1 MAQPESQQTSKDH
14 PLGLTVYDLPS
25 PTEVAQADGQRT
37 LKGRW
42 LMLMV
47 LLVCAAPVIASY
59 FTYYVIRP
67 QIQKSY
73 GDLIQPTRP
82 LPALQVADLN
92 QRPVDL
98 SSLKNQ
104 WLLISVASG
113 GCDATCQEHLY
124 LQRQILT
131 SLGRERDRLD
141 WVWLISDDVPVP
153 ADLQPGLKEAV
164 VLRMSRAHIDDWLQP
179 AAGQALSDHLYLV
192 DPMGEWMMR
201 FPAPIDREHAPRIKR
216 DLERLLRAAAG
227 WDQAGR

>member
-1 MAQPESQQTSKDH
+1 MAQTEHPSSTPDQ

-25 PTEVAQADGQRT
+25 PTEVAAADGQRT
-37 LKGRW
+37 QKGRW

-73 GDLIQPTRP
+73 GDLIQPTRAM
-82 LPALQVADLN
+82 PALQVTDLN
-92 QRPVDL
+92 QQKVEL

-141 WVWLISDDVPVP
+141 WVWLISDDTPVP
-153 ADLQPGLKEAV
+153 AQIQPGLKEAV
-164 VLRMSRAHIDDWLQP
+164 VLRMARADIQAWLQP
-179 AAGQALSDHLYLV
+179 AQGQDLADHFYLV

-201 FPAPIDREHAPRIKR
+201 FPTPIDREHAPRIKR

>member
-1 MAQPESQQTSKDH
+1 MAQPEHQQPYQDH

-25 PTEVAQADGQRT
+25 PAEVAQADGRRT
-37 LKGRW
+37 HKGRW

-47 LLVCAAPVIASY
+47 LVVCAAPVIASY

-67 QIQKSY
+67 QIHKSH
-73 GDLIQPTRP
+73 GDLIQPSHSM
-82 LPALQVADLN
+82 PALQVSDLN
-92 QRPVDL
+92 QKPVDL
-98 SSLKNQ
+98 LSLKNQ

-131 SLGRERDRLD
+131 GLGRERDRLD

-153 ADLQPGLKEAV
+153 AELQPGLKEAV
-164 VLRMSRAHIDDWLQP
+164 VLRMRRSDIEAWLQP
-179 AAGQALSDHLYLV
+179 ADGHALEDHLYLV

>member
-1 MAQPESQQTSKDH
+1 MAQTEPQQDSQDH
-14 PLGLTVYDLPS
+14 PLGLTVYDMPS

-37 LKGRW
+37 NKGRW
-42 LMLMV
+42 LMWMV

-82 LPALQVADLN
+82 LPALQVTDLK
-92 QRPVDL
+92 QRLVDL

-104 WLLISVASG
+104 WLLISVSPG
-113 GCDATCQEHLY
+113 GCDAVCQEHLY

-131 SLGRERDRLD
+131 GLGRERDRLD
-141 WVWLISDDVPVP
+141 WVWLISDDAPV
-153 ADLQPGLKEAV
+153 AENLQPGLKEAV
-164 VLRMSRAHIDDWLQP
+164 VLRMNPADLQAWLQP
-179 AAGQALSDHLYLV
+179 AAGHALGDHLYLV

-216 DLERLLRAAAG
+216 DLERLLRASAG